1 MSRTSDSP
9 ASSAYAVTPSDTTVL
24 SPLPRSLYVGAAG
37 NVAIVPE
44 DGTASVV
51 FVAVAAGQILP
62 IRAKKVMSTGTT
74 ATNIVALY

>member
-9 ASSAYAVTPSDTTVL
+9 ASSAYAVTPSDTTLL

-44 DGTASVV
+44 DGIASVV
-51 FVAVAAGQILP
+51 FVAVSAGQILP

-74 ATNIVALY
+74 ASNIVAMY